1 MARKKRRVAPAEDEE
16 AARRKFLEALEAQR
30 ANARLRSVEKPVD
43 TQAAAA
49 PAAVLPGFYYDEAK
63 KRYFRSSP
71 ESERRQREQLEL
83 QQQEIQLAEQKSPV
97 KVKIRRG
104 YGFGVNGHNWVD
116 YLAQRQSDFSWS
128 ARGRDR
134 RELTPQLLSGLLSS
148 QVVESQDVHNEGR
161 LTALALHPRA
171 SNLGAM
177 GASSGRLDIL
187 GLRRMQPEPG
197 TASPSQSVLP
207 IVSFD
212 IDGVITELEWRPVRE
227 LDLLVCS
234 LGSGRRNTQRAS
246 GGVSYMRVGDQ
257 SSGGRA
263 VMSVSRMKSW
273 TFVDPWTA
281 KWDPTNGSNFSVGC
295 GGSSTAAYVDGVRQ
309 LGSILRAPTGTI
321 TSDVHAQSFYS
332 TGQVVLNGTK
342 DGGLWGWDLRCPS
355 RIYEWAADV
364 VAGQPAGSV
373 LDVHVLNDSRRAVVH
388 RSNGELRLLD
398 LRNCKP
404 VVEFVSGL
412 PKRYLQN
419 LRCAV
424 DTHETVV
431 VAGGDTQHPQ
441 AVNSYE
447 LQHGRCVASLEVKPT
462 RSSSVHEK
470 RSTLVQQV
478 QLKSGLYDSRYADTP
493 EIWALSRNE
502 LYICSG
508 RTNDPTE

>member
-71 ESERRQREQLEL
+71 ASERRQREQLEL

-134 RELTPQLLSGLLSS
+134 RELTPQLLSGLL
-148 QVVESQDVHNEGR
+148 
-161 LTALALHPRA
+161 
-171 SNLGAM
+171 
-177 GASSGRLDIL
+177 
-187 GLRRMQPEPG
+187 PEPG

-263 VMSVSRMKSW
+263 VI
-273 TFVDPWTA
+273 
-281 KWDPTNGSNFSVGC
+281 
-295 GGSSTAAYVDGVRQ
+295 SSTAAYVDGVRQ